1 MQAMTSGM
9 SDDQILQLF
18 SASLK
23 ARTTDATLD
32 SNKSK
37 LGITDLDTPSQ
48 IDIYATDF
56 DSKEKVQNIIK
67 DYNKLQQDDG
77 LITVTDANSLV
88 KEVST
93 LLTDEDYR
101 LWYGRHAVEVLHQN
115 QGALSRLLQLL
126 QPYLPQRSH

>member
-1 MQAMTSGM
+1 M

-48 IDIYATDF
+48 IDIYATC
-56 DSKEKVQNIIK
+56 
-67 DYNKLQQDDG
+67 
-77 LITVTDANSLV
+77 
-88 KEVST
+88 
-93 LLTDEDYR
+93 LLYTSS
-101 LWYGRHAVEVLHQN
+101 V
-115 QGALSRLLQLL
+115 
-126 QPYLPQRSH
+126 

>member
-1 MQAMTSGM
+1 MGPHTFNFKRYLRQAAAGRWP
-9 SDDQILQLF
+9 DH
-18 SASLK
+18 
-23 ARTTDATLD
+23 R
-32 SNKSK
+32 
-37 LGITDLDTPSQ
+37 
-48 IDIYATDF
+48 Y
-56 DSKEKVQNIIK
+56 
-67 DYNKLQQDDG
+67 
-77 LITVTDANSLV
+77 DANSLV